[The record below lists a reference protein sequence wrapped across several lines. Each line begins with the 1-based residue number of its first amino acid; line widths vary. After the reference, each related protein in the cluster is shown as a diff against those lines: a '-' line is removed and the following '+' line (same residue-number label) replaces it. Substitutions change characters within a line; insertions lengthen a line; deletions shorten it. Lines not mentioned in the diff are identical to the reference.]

1 MNMFESRPKEWYL
14 RLSGTLFL
22 VGSMVA
28 FLGIITAET
37 LYPGYSTSEN
47 EISDLG
53 ATRPP
58 DSMTEQPSSNI
69 FGGSM
74 IVTGIMITMGSYFV
88 DYVYRKRLV
97 SVPMILFGVGVLGV
111 GVFNGSW
118 GGIHATFAMIT
129 FLFGAVSAIVAYRI
143 ESFPMRYVSVAL
155 GVISLFS
162 LLSYM
167 FMGDSGPLSA
177 LGIGGVER
185 WVAYPILLWS
195 LGFGGYLMGVVSP
208 DKPGEDVKTAS

>member
-1 MNMFESRPKEWYL
+1 MFESRPKAWYL
-14 RLSGTLFL
+14 RLSGTLL
-22 VGSMVA
+22 LIASLVA

-58 DSMTEQPSSNI
+58 DSIIEQPSSNI
-69 FGGSM
+69 FSGSM
-74 IVTGIMITMGSYFV
+74 IVTGIMITVAAYFV
-88 DYVYRKRLV
+88 DYVYRMRLV
-97 SVPMILFGVGVLGV
+97 SIPMILFGVGVLGV

-118 GGIHATFAMIT
+118 GGIHATFALLT
-129 FLFGAVSAIVAYRI
+129 FVFGAISAIVAYKI
-143 ESFPMRYVSVAL
+143 ESFPMRYLSVAL

-177 LGIGGVER
+177 LGVGGVER
-185 WVAYPILLWS
+185 WVAYPILLWV
-195 LGFGGYLMGVVSP
+195 LGFGGYLMGVAQLDRPNETVRP
-208 DKPGEDVKTAS
+208 